1 MPIGIISCQ
10 YKPEYKD
17 PLATVQKVNALL
29 EKYDSCDILVLPE
42 MALPGYKFADFSD
55 IKDYLEKPQ
64 QGYPT
69 FDLCSSQ
76 AKRLG
81 CYVFCGY
88 AEIDQE
94 LGYNSM
100 MVVNPQGQ
108 LIKNSRKKHLYFI
121 DKTWAVEGDS
131 FHTLEI
137 EIKGQSYTAGLGICM
152 DINPYEF
159 EAPFEEFE
167 LASAWE
173 KADIDF
179 GVFCTNWTY
188 STNNLH
194 NSHSSLLNYWIT
206 RLQPLLKEGKPRYFI
221 SANRIGGEQGISYMG
236 SSSVIELGEN
246 PQVAACLGVKDQA
259 SLFCEV
265 N

>member
-1 MPIGIISCQ
+1 MSIKVVCCQ

-69 FDLCSSQ
+69 FDLCSAQ

-179 GVFCTNWTY
+179 GVFCTNWTD
-188 STNNLH
+188 SDT
-194 NSHSSLLNYWIT
+194 SQSSLLNYWVT
-206 RLQPLLKEGKPRYFI
+206 RLLPLVKDGKPRYFI
-221 SANRIGGEQGISYMG
+221 VADRIGEEEGTSYMG
-236 SSSVIELGEN
+236 TSCVIKLCKR
-246 PQVAACLGVKDQA
+246 PQLVACLGIKDED
-259 SLFCEV
+259 SLLYEINSV
-265 N
+265 